1 MVDLDLDFDYCDD
14 QSDLDLSF
22 CLSEP
27 DDQPQSVNINLCNGS
42 PLNSSDFIVA
52 HWNVNS
58 ILKEGRLDELFLS
71 IQTLKAQV
79 VVLTESKLDSSIPS
93 NIITFPGF
101 HEPLRRDRNRHGG
114 GCLIYVS
121 QQLVFKQQLQIQS
134 KFFENISVDIRVRE
148 KVYSINCYYRPPDT
162 DNHELFLE
170 ETEQM
175 LGRLGSHNAHT
186 KLIMSDLNFG
196 NIYCKLPVLC
206 PKPLDNVAPELFSS
220 FNFHQ
225 LIDIP
230 TRVTNNTTSLIDLIF
245 TSNQD
250 NISCHGTLPPVADHE
265 GIFVSFHCIQ
275 AKENTIKKSI
285 YDFQNI
291 DEIGLRDFIKKY
303 DFQTNV
309 FDKPIIQQAEAMS
322 NILISAQNKFVPVKI
337 IVIKPNDQ
345 PWVNSYTRLL
355 MRKKNRNYHI
365 FKKVNSAFV
374 SLLNKQGHSEELV
387 TRLREKKC
395 RASKRAR
402 VSANESSKANLRAK
416 NAFFNTVNATMQ
428 NYEISAKKKFS
439 ILTRLMKNQK
449 NIKYSTFVT

>member
-1 MVDLDLDFDYCDD
+1 MEF
-14 QSDLDLSF
+14 
-22 CLSEP
+22 
-27 DDQPQSVNINLCNGS
+27 
-42 PLNSSDFIVA
+42 PL
-52 HWNVNS
+52 
-58 ILKEGRLDELFLS
+58 
-71 IQTLKAQV
+71 T
-79 VVLTESKLDSSIPS
+79 
-93 NIITFPGF
+93 
-101 HEPLRRDRNRHGG
+101 
-114 GCLIYVS
+114 
-121 QQLVFKQQLQIQS
+121 
-134 KFFENISVDIRVRE
+134 
-148 KVYSINCYYRPPDT
+148 
-162 DNHELFLE
+162 
-170 ETEQM
+170 
-175 LGRLGSHNAHT
+175 
-186 KLIMSDLNFG
+186 
-196 NIYCKLPVLC
+196 
-206 PKPLDNVAPELFSS
+206 
-220 FNFHQ
+220 
-225 LIDIP
+225 
-230 TRVTNNTTSLIDLIF
+230 TR
-245 TSNQD
+245 
-250 NISCHGTLPPVADHE
+250 
-265 GIFVSFHCIQ
+265 
-275 AKENTIKKSI
+275 KKSI